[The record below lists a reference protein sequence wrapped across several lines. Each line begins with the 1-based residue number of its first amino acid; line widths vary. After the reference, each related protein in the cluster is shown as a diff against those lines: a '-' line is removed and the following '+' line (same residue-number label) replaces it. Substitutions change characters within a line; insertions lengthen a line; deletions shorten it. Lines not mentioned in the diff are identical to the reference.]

1 VDQWQLRITLMSS
14 TLIWVSKVKLL
25 QKLKMKNI
33 GFIGIGLM
41 GFPMAK
47 NLLKSGY
54 NLKVYNRSQDKADR
68 LKEFGAEI
76 SVSIKDVVKNSD
88 VIITMLTDDNAV
100 EKVMGSDEFISN
112 IKEGATVIDMSSVN
126 PVLTI
131 KYSKKLKEKK
141 INYLDAPVSG
151 GTIGAEE
158 ATLAIMIG
166 GDEETFK
173 NCYELLKKMGNPT
186 LVGPVSSGQI
196 SKLAN
201 QIIVGVTIGAVAEAV
216 TLCEKSGTNPNKM
229 IEALSGGW
237 ADSKILQTHGKRMI
251 DKDFTPKGKTTTQLK
266 DMTNII
272 NAGKAVETHL
282 PISSL
287 VKEMYKDLVT
297 DGHGNTDH
305 SSLYNAIEKINKK

>member
-1 VDQWQLRITLMSS
+1 
-14 TLIWVSKVKLL
+14 
-25 QKLKMKNI
+25 MKSI
-33 GFIGIGLM
+33 AFIGIGLM

-54 NLKVYNRSQDKADR
+54 NLKAYNRSQDKADR
-68 LKEFGAEI
+68 LKEFGAETSI
-76 SVSIKDVVKNSD
+76 SIKEVVTNSD
-88 VIITMLTDDNAV
+88 AIITMLTDDSAV
-100 EKVMGSDEFISN
+100 EKVMGSYEFISN

-126 PVLTI
+126 PVITK
-131 KYSKKLKEKK
+131 KYAEILKQKN

-158 ATLAIMIG
+158 ASLAIMVG

-272 NAGKAVETHL
+272 NAGKAVETYL

-287 VKEMYKDLVT
+287 IKEMYKDLVA

>member
-1 VDQWQLRITLMSS
+1 
-14 TLIWVSKVKLL
+14 
-25 QKLKMKNI
+25 
-33 GFIGIGLM
+33 M
-41 GFPMAK
+41 GYPMAK

-54 NLKVYNRSQDKADR
+54 NLKAYNRSQDKADR

-76 SVSIKDVVKNSD
+76 SVSIKDVVTNSD
-88 VIITMLTDDNAV
+88 IIITMLTDDNAV
-100 EKVMGSDEFISN
+100 EKVMSSNEFISN

-151 GTIGAEE
+151 GTVGAEE

-201 QIIVGVTIGAVAEAV
+201 QIIVGVTIGAVAEAI

-251 DKDFTPKGKTTTQLK
+251 SKDFTPKGKTTTQLK
-266 DMTNII
+266 DMTNIV

-287 VKEMYKDLVT
+287 IKEMYKDLVA

>member
-1 VDQWQLRITLMSS
+1 MI
-14 TLIWVSKVKLL
+14 
-25 QKLKMKNI
+25 NI

-47 NLLKSGY
+47 NLLKSDY
-54 NLKVYNRSQDKADR
+54 RLKAFNRSQDKADR

-76 SVSIKDVVKNSD
+76 SLSIKEVVTNSD
-88 VIITMLTDDNAV
+88 AIITMLTDDSAV

-126 PVLTI
+126 PVITK
-131 KYSKKLKEKK
+131 KYAEILKQKN

-158 ATLAIMIG
+158 ATLAIMVG

-287 VKEMYKDLVT
+287 VKEMYKDLVA

-305 SSLYNAIEKINKK
+305 SSLYNAIKKINKK

>member
-1 VDQWQLRITLMSS
+1 
-14 TLIWVSKVKLL
+14 
-25 QKLKMKNI
+25 MKNI

-41 GFPMAK
+41 GYPMAK

-54 NLKVYNRSQDKADR
+54 NLKAYNRSQDKADR

-76 SVSIKDVVKNSD
+76 SVSIKDVVTNSD
-88 VIITMLTDDNAV
+88 IIITMLTDDNAV
-100 EKVMGSDEFISN
+100 EKVMSSNEFISN

-151 GTIGAEE
+151 GTVGAEE

-201 QIIVGVTIGAVAEAV
+201 QIIVGVTIGAVAEAI

-251 DKDFTPKGKTTTQLK
+251 SKDFTPKGKTTTQLK
-266 DMTNII
+266 DMTNIV

-305 SSLYNAIEKINKK
+305 SSLYKAIEKINKK

>member
-1 VDQWQLRITLMSS
+1 MSY
-14 TLIWVSKVKLL
+14 
-25 QKLKMKNI
+25 MKNI

-41 GFPMAK
+41 GFPMAR

-54 NLKVYNRSQDKADR
+54 NLKAYNRSQDKADR

-76 SVSIKDVVKNSD
+76 STSIKDVVTNSD
-88 VIITMLTDDNAV
+88 VVIAMLTDDAAV

-112 IKEGATVIDMSSVN
+112 IKESTTVIDMSSVN
-126 PVLTI
+126 PVITK
-131 KYSKKLKEKK
+131 KYAEILKEKN

-158 ATLAIMIG
+158 ASLAIMVG
-166 GDEETFK
+166 GDEKTFK
-173 NCYELLKKMGNPT
+173 ECYELLKILGNPT
-186 LVGPVSSGQI
+186 LVGPVTSGQI

-216 TLCEKSGTNPNKM
+216 TLCEKSGTNPSKM

-251 DKDFTPKGKTTTQLK
+251 SKDFSPKGKTTTQLK

-287 VKEMYKDLVT
+287 IKEMYKDLVA

>member
-1 VDQWQLRITLMSS
+1 
-14 TLIWVSKVKLL
+14 
-25 QKLKMKNI
+25 MKNI

-54 NLKVYNRSQDKADR
+54 NIKAYNRSQDKADR

-76 SVSIKDVVKNSD
+76 STSIKDVVTNSD
-88 VIITMLTDDNAV
+88 VVIAMLTDDAAV

-112 IKEGATVIDMSSVN
+112 IKESATVIDMSSVN
-126 PVLTI
+126 PVITK
-131 KYSKKLKEKK
+131 KYAEILKEKN

-158 ATLAIMIG
+158 ASLAIMVG
-166 GDEETFK
+166 GDEKTFK
-173 NCYELLKKMGNPT
+173 ECYELLKILGNPT
-186 LVGPVSSGQI
+186 LVGPVTSGQI

-201 QIIVGVTIGAVAEAV
+201 QIIVGVTIGAVAEAI
-216 TLCEKSGTNPNKM
+216 TLCEKSGTNPSKM

-251 DKDFTPKGKTTTQLK
+251 DKDFSPKGKTTTQLK

-287 VKEMYKDLVT
+287 IKEMYKDLVA

-305 SSLYNAIEKINKK
+305 SSLYNAIEKVNKK

>member
-1 VDQWQLRITLMSS
+1 
-14 TLIWVSKVKLL
+14 
-25 QKLKMKNI
+25 
-33 GFIGIGLM
+33 M

-54 NLKVYNRSQDKADR
+54 KLKAFNRSQDKAER
-68 LKEFGAEI
+68 LKEFGAEL
-76 SVSIKDVVKNSD
+76 STSIKDAVTSSD
-88 VIITMLTDDNAV
+88 IIITMLTDDIAV
-100 EKVMGSDEFISN
+100 EKVIGSDEFIKN
-112 IKEGATVIDMSSVN
+112 IKPNATVIDMSSIN
-126 PVLTI
+126 PVL
-131 KYSKKLKEKK
+131 SKKCAKLLKEKK

-151 GTIGAEE
+151 GTLGAEG
-158 ATLAIMIG
+158 ASLAIMVG
-166 GDEETFK
+166 GEEKIF
-173 NCYELLKKMGNPT
+173 NECFDLLKILGNPT

-272 NAGKAVETHL
+272 NAGKAAETHL
-282 PISSL
+282 PISNL
-287 VKEMYKDLVT
+287 IKEMYKDLVA

>member
-1 VDQWQLRITLMSS
+1 
-14 TLIWVSKVKLL
+14 
-25 QKLKMKNI
+25 MKNV

-54 NLKVYNRSQDKADR
+54 NLKAYNRSQDKADR

-76 SVSIKDVVKNSD
+76 STSIKDVVTNSD
-88 VIITMLTDDNAV
+88 VVIAMLTDDAAV

-112 IKEGATVIDMSSVN
+112 IKESATVIDMSSVN
-126 PVLTI
+126 PVITK
-131 KYSKKLKEKK
+131 KYAQILKEKN

-158 ATLAIMIG
+158 ASLAIMVG
-166 GDEETFK
+166 GDEKIFQE
-173 NCYELLKKMGNPT
+173 CYDLLKILGNPT
-186 LVGPVSSGQI
+186 LVGPVTSGQI

-201 QIIVGVTIGAVAEAV
+201 QIIVGVTIGAVAEAI
-216 TLCEKSGTNPNKM
+216 TLCEKSGTNPSKM

-251 DKDFTPKGKTTTQLK
+251 DKDFSPKGKTTTQLK

-272 NAGKAVETHL
+272 NAGKAVGAHL

-287 VKEMYKDLVT
+287 IKEMYKDLVAN
-297 DGHGNTDH
+297 GHGNTDH

>member
-1 VDQWQLRITLMSS
+1 
-14 TLIWVSKVKLL
+14 
-25 QKLKMKNI
+25 MKNI

-54 NLKVYNRSQDKADR
+54 KLKAFNRSQDKTER
-68 LKEFGAEI
+68 LKEFGAVI
-76 SVSIKDVVKNSD
+76 STSIKDVVTDSD
-88 VIITMLTDDNAV
+88 VIITMLTDDLAV
-100 EKVMGSDEFISN
+100 EKVMGNEEFIEN
-112 IKEGATVIDMSSVN
+112 ISANATVIDMSSVN
-126 PVLTI
+126 PVLTK
-131 KYSKKLKEKK
+131 KYSEILKKKN

-158 ATLAIMIG
+158 GSLAIMVG
-166 GDEETFK
+166 GEEKIF
-173 NCYELLKKMGNPT
+173 NECIDLLKKLGNPT

-201 QIIVGVTIGAVAEAV
+201 QIIVGVTIGAVAEAI
-216 TLCEKSGTNPNKM
+216 TLCEKFGTNPSKM

-251 DKDFTPKGKTTTQLK
+251 DKNFSPKGKTTTQLK
-266 DMTNII
+266 DMINIVD
-272 NAGKAVETHL
+272 AGKAVDLHL

-287 VKEMYKDLVT
+287 IKEMYKNLV
-297 DGHGNTDH
+297 DEGLGNTDH
-305 SSLYNAIEKINKK
+305 SSLYNEIKKLNKIK

>member
-1 VDQWQLRITLMSS
+1 
-14 TLIWVSKVKLL
+14 
-25 QKLKMKNI
+25 MKSI

-54 NLKVYNRSQDKADR
+54 NLKAYNRSQDKADR

-76 SVSIKDVVKNSD
+76 STSIKDVVTNSD
-88 VIITMLTDDNAV
+88 IIITMLTDDNAV

-126 PVLTI
+126 PVLTV

-141 INYLDAPVSG
+141 IDYLDAPVSG

-158 ATLAIMIG
+158 ASLAIMVG
-166 GDEETFK
+166 GDEETFE

-272 NAGKAVETHL
+272 TQEKQL
-282 PISSL
+282 KLICLFL
-287 VKEMYKDLVT
+287 V
-297 DGHGNTDH
+297 
-305 SSLYNAIEKINKK
+305 

>member
-1 VDQWQLRITLMSS
+1 MQ
-14 TLIWVSKVKLL
+14 
-25 QKLKMKNI
+25 I
-33 GFIGIGLM
+33 GFIGVGLM

-54 NLKVYNRSQDKADR
+54 QLKAFNRSQDKAER

-76 SVSIKDVVKNSD
+76 SVSIKDVVTNSD
-88 VIITMLTDDNAV
+88 IIITMLTDDNAV
-100 EKVMGSDEFISN
+100 EKVMDSDEFIFN
-112 IKEGATVIDMSSVN
+112 IKKGATVIDMSSVN
-126 PVLTI
+126 PVLAI

-141 INYLDAPVSG
+141 VNYLDAPVSG

-166 GDEETFK
+166 GDEETFR
-173 NCYELLKKMGNPT
+173 NCYELLKIMGNPT
-186 LVGPVSSGQI
+186 LVGPISSGQI

-216 TLCEKSGTNPNKM
+216 TLCEKSGTNPSKM

-251 DKDFTPKGKTTTQLK
+251 NKDFTPKGKTTTQLK
-266 DMTNII
+266 DMTNIV
-272 NAGKAVETHL
+272 NAGKAAETHL

-287 VKEMYKDLVT
+287 IKGMYKDLVA

>member
-1 VDQWQLRITLMSS
+1 
-14 TLIWVSKVKLL
+14 
-25 QKLKMKNI
+25 MKNI

-41 GFPMAK
+41 GYPMAK

-54 NLKVYNRSQDKADR
+54 NLKAYNRSQDKADR

-76 SVSIKDVVKNSD
+76 SVSIKDVVTNSD
-88 VIITMLTDDNAV
+88 IIITMLTDDNAV
-100 EKVMGSDEFISN
+100 EKVMSSNEFISN

-151 GTIGAEE
+151 GTVGAEE

-201 QIIVGVTIGAVAEAV
+201 QIIVGVTIGAVAEAI

-251 DKDFTPKGKTTTQLK
+251 SKDFTPKGKTTTQLK
-266 DMTNII
+266 DMTNIV

-287 VKEMYKDLVT
+287 IKEMYKELVA

>member
-1 VDQWQLRITLMSS
+1 VQ
-14 TLIWVSKVKLL
+14 
-25 QKLKMKNI
+25 I

-54 NLKVYNRSQDKADR
+54 NLKAFNRSQDKAER
-68 LKEFGAEI
+68 LKEFGAVI
-76 SVSIKDVVKNSD
+76 STSIKEVVTNSD
-88 VIITMLTDDNAV
+88 VIITMLTDDTAV
-100 EKVMGSDEFISN
+100 DKVMASEEFVEN
-112 IKEGATVIDMSSVN
+112 IKTNATVIDMSSVN

-131 KYSKKLKEKK
+131 KYSKILKDKN

-151 GTIGAEE
+151 GTIGAED
-158 ATLAIMIG
+158 ATLAIMVG

-216 TLCEKSGTNPNKM
+216 TLCEKSGTNPSKM

-251 DKDFTPKGKTTTQLK
+251 NKDFSPKGKTTTQLK

-272 NAGKAVETHL
+272 NAGKAVDTHL

-287 VKEMYKDLVT
+287 IKEMYKDLVA